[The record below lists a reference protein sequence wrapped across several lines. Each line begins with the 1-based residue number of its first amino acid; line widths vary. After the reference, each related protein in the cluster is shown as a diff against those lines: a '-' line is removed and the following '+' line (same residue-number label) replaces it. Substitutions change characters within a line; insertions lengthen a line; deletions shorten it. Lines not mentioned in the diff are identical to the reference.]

1 MSTITL
7 SLQRM
12 LLSAL
17 LLLPVAS
24 VSAARSPNDDAP
36 WVISNGQ
43 PGTGLYM
50 PREVQQAY
58 AKGTRSPDGRPGKKY
73 WQNEATHR
81 MRITLNPPS
90 KRVQGE
96 QEIVYTNNS
105 PDALSFLIF
114 RLYANAHQAEALR
127 EKSVATEFLAD
138 GITVEEFSIDGVT
151 KAWDNPAEPLKS
163 VNARGSTVH
172 AVTLD
177 KPLPAKSSVRI
188 RIRWHYDLVDDAGW
202 KEGAI
207 DESTFFLAYFFPR
220 VTNYSDYSGWDYSP
234 FTLGR
239 EFNNDFADFEVDV
252 DVPRDY
258 VVWATGTLQN
268 PGEVLQPGVA
278 RKLAASFRS
287 DEVVTLAEAADIKA
301 GKVTARGD
309 RLTWKWQATH
319 VPDFAIAV
327 SNNYRWQASS
337 VVVDPASKRRTSV
350 QAAYAERAT
359 DFGVLVESAR
369 KSLQYASTV
378 YPGVPYPYPK
388 TTLVLGSAD
397 EEYPMMVN
405 DGSILVNPTR
415 TPLPEF
421 AFSGFV
427 AAHEILHTWFPFYM
441 GINEKRYPFMDEGWT
456 TAFEYLR
463 NREVL
468 GVPTADA
475 LFKEFR
481 TGGWSAPT
489 SSFELPIIT
498 PHDAMWGQSAVF
510 GFNQYGKAA
519 LGFIALKDLM
529 GDAAFRTGLHEFMT
543 RWHGKRPLPWDMF
556 NSFNNAGVGDY
567 TWFFNNWF
575 FSYNHVDLTLAGVRD
590 GANGSSV
597 AVHNPGG
604 MAIPFDLVLNY
615 SDGSSERVHR
625 TPAAWQA
632 HPRKTEVP
640 APAGKALKSATL
652 DTGLFPDANP
662 GDNAWSAAAK

>member
-24 VSAARSPNDDAP
+24 VSAVRSPNDDAP

-58 AKGTRSPDGRPGKKY
+58 AKGTRSHDGRPGKDY

-105 PDALSFLIF
+105 PDALSLLIF

-138 GITVEEFSIDGVT
+138 GITVDEFSIDGVT
-151 KAWDNPAEPLKS
+151 KPWDNPADPLKS
-163 VNARGSTVH
+163 VNVRGSTIH
-172 AVTLD
+172 AVMLD
-177 KPLPAKSSVRI
+177 KPLPARSSVRI
-188 RIRWHYDLVDDAGW
+188 RIRWHYDLVGDAGW

-220 VTNYSDYSGWDYSP
+220 VTNYSDYNGWDSSP

-278 RKLAASFRS
+278 RKLAASFKS

-405 DGSILVNPTR
+405 DGSVLVNPTR

-640 APAGKALKSATL
+640 VPAGKALKSATL

-662 GDNAWSAAAK
+662 GDNAWSAAVQ